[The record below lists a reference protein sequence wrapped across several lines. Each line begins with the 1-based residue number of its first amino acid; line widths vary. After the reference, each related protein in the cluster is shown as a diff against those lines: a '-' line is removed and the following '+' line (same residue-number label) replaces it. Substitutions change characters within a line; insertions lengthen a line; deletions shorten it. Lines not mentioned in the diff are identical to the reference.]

1 MKPTLLI
8 VGHPHYESSIATK
21 KIVEDFVKNVE
32 MTGEMQHLE
41 IRNLINLY
49 PDYNINKIPEQEAL
63 IRAQNIILQFPFY
76 WYNVPAIL
84 KLWMDEVL
92 EYGFAYGK
100 TGDKMKNKNL
110 VLSFSTGGPKEAYST
125 TGRNNY
131 EIIDLL
137 KPFIQTSNL
146 MGTRF
151 LTPVTSHGNMYIPG
165 VYNSK
170 EEIEEKALH
179 HAVQLFNLINSI

>member
-8 VGHPHYESSIATK
+8 IGHPHYESSVATK
-21 KIVEDFVKNVE
+21 KIVATLVENVALA
-32 MTGEMQHLE
+32 GEMQHLE
-41 IRNLINLY
+41 IRNLISLY
-49 PDYNINKIPEQEAL
+49 PDYKINKFSEQEAL
-63 IRAQNIILQFPFY
+63 IKAENVILQFPFY

-110 VLSFSTGGPKEAYST
+110 VLSFSTGGPKEAYSS

-146 MGTRF
+146 MGTQF
-151 LTPVTSHGNMYIPG
+151 QEPVTSHGNMYIPG
-165 VYNSK
+165 FYNSK
-170 EEIEEKALH
+170 EEIEEKAVQ
-179 HAVQLFNLINSI
+179 HAARLFNLINSI

>member
-1 MKPTLLI
+1 MEPTLLI
-8 VGHPHYESSIATK
+8 VGHPRYESSIATK
-21 KIVEDFVKNVE
+21 KIVETFTANVE
-32 MTGEMQHLE
+32 KAGEIQQLE

-49 PDYNINKIPEQEAL
+49 PDYKINKLAEQDAL
-63 IRAQNIILQFPFY
+63 IKARNIILQFPFY

-84 KLWMDEVL
+84 KLWIDEVL

-100 TGDKMKNKNL
+100 TGDKMNNKNL
-110 VLSFSTGGPKEAYST
+110 ILSFSTGGPKEAYST

-170 EEIEEKALH
+170 EEIEEKAVH